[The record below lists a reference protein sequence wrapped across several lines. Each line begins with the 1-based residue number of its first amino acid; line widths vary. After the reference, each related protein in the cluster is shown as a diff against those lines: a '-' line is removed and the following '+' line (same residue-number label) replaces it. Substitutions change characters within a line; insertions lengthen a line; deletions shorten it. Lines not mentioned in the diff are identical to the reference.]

1 MQASEKASLPR
12 LDAQTPQVC
21 SSKHYYNVRLVDKIN
36 TWHPDNKAAAPGK
49 IMYKSAQ
56 SHNLL

>member
-1 MQASEKASLPR
+1 MQASEEASLPR

-21 SSKHYYNVRLVDKIN
+21 SSKHYNVRLVDKIN
-36 TWHPDNKAAAPGK
+36 TWHPDNTAAAPGK
-49 IMYKSAQ
+49 IMHKSAQ